1 MSATTAA
8 STAVRMALDRVDWD
22 FADENPS
29 TPSMRLNGVHWY
41 PATFVAPLIG
51 TMLDIL
57 VPEGRANVMDPF
69 CGSGTAPLEAWYRG
83 HAAFGVDSNAFAV
96 RLSRARAKL
105 VREGTARQGEQL
117 SASFGAF
124 VAGVQAN
131 HKRAM
136 QADRAGI
143 NPEAERWFVQAA
155 LADISLAKSWIEI
168 EAPERWRT
176 TLRVLLSSL
185 LKRGS
190 RVRDYHYTYIV
201 DRSRVKKPSEA
212 DPELAQQ
219 FAGRLKTAFRAG
231 ANMRA
236 ALLQQGTIDLE
247 NPPSFKRT
255 QASNLSHVADG
266 EIDVILTSP
275 PYFGM
280 NDYVRS
286 QYLTWLVYPDIGFD
300 RDLELESGSRRT
312 RTSKPALRRYFED
325 MEGAFQECKRVLRPG
340 GLMTIFLGHSQSR
353 LAREEDVVGKL
364 ARSLKALDFASIWKG
379 ERKIRFRK
387 ITSTP
392 SSSEHVWI
400 LRRTER

>member
-1 MSATTAA
+1 MSVTTAP

-57 VPEGRANVMDPF
+57 VPEGHANVMDPF

-83 HAAFGVDSNAFAV
+83 HAAFGADSNAFAV
-96 RLSRARAKL
+96 RLSRARTKL
-105 VREGTARQGEQL
+105 VREGTSKQGEQL
-117 SASFGAF
+117 AASFVAYITGAQ
-124 VAGVQAN
+124 GD
-131 HKRAM
+131 HGRTM
-136 QADRAGI
+136 QVDEAGI
-143 NPEAERWFVQAA
+143 NPEAKRWFVPVA
-155 LADISLAKSWIEI
+155 LADIALAKSWIEI

-201 DRSRVKKPSEA
+201 DRSRVKTPSEA
-212 DPELAQQ
+212 DPELARQ
-219 FAGRLKTAFRAG
+219 FAERLKTALSAG

-247 NPPSFKRT
+247 KPPSFRRT

-286 QYLTWLVYPDIGFD
+286 QYLTWLVYPDSGFE
-300 RDLELESGSRRT
+300 RDLELESGSRRM
-312 RTSKPALRRYFED
+312 RTSKPALRRYLDD
-325 MEGAFQECKRVLRPG
+325 MERAFKECRRVLHHG
-340 GLMTIFLGHSQSR
+340 GLLTVFLGHSQSR

-364 ARSLKALDFASIWKG
+364 ARSLEALDFTSIWKG

-400 LRRTER
+400 LRRN